1 MVKNSTILSNDTDVA
16 NSLNNF
22 FQNTVK
28 SLELNENKFLLTDT
42 EDLDDPV
49 DIAIKKFETHPSI
62 LNIKENIESSMF
74 SFNEVDLSDIEM
86 ELKNLNS
93 KKASTFKNI
102 TSKQLKQTADIC
114 SESLLNIWNDEI
126 VKNNRFPSKLKYA
139 DITPIF
145 KKGDASLEKNYRPV
159 SVLPVVSKVFERIM
173 HKQISNHIETHLSPY
188 MCGYRKG
195 FSTQHALIA
204 LIEKWK
210 VSLDNKGFA
219 GAILMDLSKAFD
231 TINHELLIAKLHA
244 YGFNRNALMIIMDY
258 LSDRWHRTRINTAC
272 SSWLLLL
279 SGVPQG
285 SVLGPLLFNIFIND
299 LFLIFHQ
306 TNTCNFADDTTLY
319 ACDTNLKNMLQRLE
333 HDSILAID
341 WFECNYMKLNEDKCH
356 LLIPGKNIEHMWAK
370 VGDSLIWESAKE
382 NLLGVTLDKNLNFKE
397 HISNICLKVGRKIS
411 ALNRLTKYMNFIKRR
426 TLFKAFI
433 ESQFAYCPLIWMFHS
448 RELNNKINRLHKRA
462 LRIVYQDNDLSFEEL
477 LQKDNSVSI
486 HHRNIQLVAIELF
499 KVRNNL
505 SPEIVRDIY
514 KEKNGTSLRSNVT
527 FSKPRVNSVYK
538 GKDSLRYFGPVV
550 WDMLPKEYKSAKSLS
565 IFKKQIKNWKPSN
578 CTCRLC
584 MNFVQGVGYL
594 KVH

>member
-1 MVKNSTILSNDTDVA
+1 MSNDTDVA

-22 FQNTVK
+22 FQNTVN

-114 SESLLNIWNDEI
+114 SCESLLNIWNDEI

-159 SVLPVVSKVFERIM
+159 SVLPVASKVFERIM
-173 HKQISNHIETHLSPY
+173 HKQISNHIETHLSPF

-195 FSTQHALIA
+195 FSTQYALIA

-244 YGFNRNALMIIMDY
+244 YGFKATVTE
-258 LSDRWHRTRINTAC
+258 S
-272 SSWLLLL
+272 
-279 SGVPQG
+279 
-285 SVLGPLLFNIFIND
+285 
-299 LFLIFHQ
+299 
-306 TNTCNFADDTTLY
+306 
-319 ACDTNLKNMLQRLE
+319 E
-333 HDSILAID
+333 HDFL
-341 WFECNYMKLNEDKCH
+341 
-356 LLIPGKNIEHMWAK
+356 
-370 VGDSLIWESAKE
+370 
-382 NLLGVTLDKNLNFKE
+382 
-397 HISNICLKVGRKIS
+397 
-411 ALNRLTKYMNFIKRR
+411 
-426 TLFKAFI
+426 
-433 ESQFAYCPLIWMFHS
+433 
-448 RELNNKINRLHKRA
+448 
-462 LRIVYQDNDLSFEEL
+462 
-477 LQKDNSVSI
+477 
-486 HHRNIQLVAIELF
+486 
-499 KVRNNL
+499 
-505 SPEIVRDIY
+505 
-514 KEKNGTSLRSNVT
+514 
-527 FSKPRVNSVYK
+527 
-538 GKDSLRYFGPVV
+538 
-550 WDMLPKEYKSAKSLS
+550 
-565 IFKKQIKNWKPSN
+565 
-578 CTCRLC
+578 
-584 MNFVQGVGYL
+584 
-594 KVH
+594 